1 MKRILTLTA
10 ALLLSACTTPSDCR
24 QSLYGCNEGRAVAS
38 EAARP
43 ATPTKQEKPTERP
56 GPIKP
61 DTPTKPEK
69 PDHPGKPGHGHHG
82 PKGDKPGHGHGDKN
96 HGHSGPRGHGKNG
109 GRK

>member
-10 ALLLSACTTPSDCR
+10 ALILSACTTPSDCR

-43 ATPTKQEKPTERP
+43 ATPTKPAEKPTERP

-61 DTPTKPEK
+61 DKPAGHK
-69 PDHPGKPGHGHHG
+69 P
-82 PKGDKPGHGHGDKN
+82 HGHGGK
-96 HGHSGPRGHGKNG
+96 HGGKW
-109 GRK
+109 K

>member
-1 MKRILTLTA
+1 MKALSSMAA
-10 ALLLSACTTPSDCR
+10 ALLLSACTSTPSDCR

-38 EAARP
+38 DTARP
-43 ATPTKQEKPTERP
+43 ATPTKPAEKPTERP

-61 DTPTKPEK
+61 DKPATPPSK
-69 PDHPGKPGHGHHG
+69 PDKPGHDK
-82 PKGDKPGHGHGDKN
+82 PKGDKPGHGHGDNN